1 VSDPAV
7 KVIITPAGEPINQPN
22 VPAKPPL
29 KVKKD
34 LNGQYMVTEST
45 VTIQLKTCGMR
56 YLILRKTNGNTYGLR
71 NFIMMMCRPLTR

>member
-1 VSDPAV
+1 VEYVSDPAV

-45 VTIQLKTCGMR
+45 VTIQLK
-56 YLILRKTNGNTYGLR
+56 K
-71 NFIMMMCRPLTR
+71 PVV

>member
-45 VTIQLKTCGMR
+45 VTIQLKTVV
-56 YLILRKTNGNTYGLR
+56 
-71 NFIMMMCRPLTR
+71 

>member
-1 VSDPAV
+1 
-7 KVIITPAGEPINQPN
+7 

-45 VTIQLKTCGMR
+45 VTIQLKNLW
-56 YLILRKTNGNTYGLR
+56 YEIF
-71 NFIMMMCRPLTR
+71 NFEENKWEYIRTEKLHYDDVPPFDR

>member
-1 VSDPAV
+1 
-7 KVIITPAGEPINQPN
+7 VIITPAGEPINQPN

-45 VTIQLKTCGMR
+45 VTIQLKNLW
-56 YLILRKTNGNTYGLR
+56 YEIFNFEETNGNTYGLR